1 LGVVE
6 NGRIWWRFDPDQGD
20 PPFIDIREL
29 TMRNLPILVSLVML
43 AVAPCAVHAQTKLK
57 LSISVEGLDE
67 DARQCGV
74 SEQTVRAPAVLTLRN
89 NRIDVLNDRTS
100 PYLSI
105 KPNIM
110 ALASGNHCVYAL
122 EVAIRDEEPPKARGG
137 FKTKRASSIF
147 LCKQDSLWIVPKADV
162 PSKLADSV
170 DQLLKLCL
178 SNIDY

>member
-1 LGVVE
+1 
-6 NGRIWWRFDPDQGD
+6 
-20 PPFIDIREL
+20 
-29 TMRNLPILVSLVML
+29 MRSLPTLVSLIML
-43 AVAPCAVHAQTKLK
+43 AMAPSGVHAQTKLK
-57 LSISVEGLDE
+57 LHIAVEGLDE

-74 SEQTVRAPAVLTLRN
+74 SEQTVRAPAVATLRS

-110 ALASGNHCVYAL
+110 ALASGNHCVYSL
-122 EVAIRDEEPPKARGG
+122 EVAIREEEPPKLRGG
-137 FKTKRASSIF
+137 FKTKRASSVF
-147 LCKQDSLWIVPKADV
+147 LCKQDSLWIVPKGDV
-162 PSKLADSV
+162 SNKLADSV

>member
-1 LGVVE
+1 V
-6 NGRIWWRFDPDQGD
+6 D
-20 PPFIDIREL
+20 PPIIDIREL
-29 TMRNLPILVSLVML
+29 TMRKLLTLVSLIIL
-43 AVAPCAVHAQTKLK
+43 ATAPSTVHAQTKIK

-74 SEQTVRAPAVLTLRN
+74 TEQTIRAPAVLTLRN

-100 PYLSI
+100 PFLSI

-110 ALASGNHCVYAL
+110 ALASGNHCVYSL
-122 EVAIRDEEPPKARGG
+122 EVAIRDEEPPKMRGG
-137 FKTKRASSIF
+137 FKTRRANSVF
-147 LCKQDSLWIVPKADV
+147 LCKQDSLWIVPKSDV
-162 PSKLADSV
+162 PNKLSDSV